1 MVFVDA
7 WFYIALMHAGDE
19 HHDRVAAWFR
29 TYRGR
34 FVTTRPVLTEF
45 ANSLSAPRFRSKVA
59 AMLWRLEN
67 DPRVRIIGSSDA
79 LYARGLALYSQRPDK
94 EWSLTDCMSFVAMQD
109 EGIEEALT
117 NDHHFTQAGCDPIF
131 AR

>member
-79 LYARGLALYSQRPDK
+79 LYARGLHSIHSDQTKNGRSRIACRLSQCRTK
-94 EWSLTDCMSFVAMQD
+94 GLRR
-109 EGIEEALT
+109 L
-117 NDHHFTQAGCDPIF
+117 
-131 AR
+131 